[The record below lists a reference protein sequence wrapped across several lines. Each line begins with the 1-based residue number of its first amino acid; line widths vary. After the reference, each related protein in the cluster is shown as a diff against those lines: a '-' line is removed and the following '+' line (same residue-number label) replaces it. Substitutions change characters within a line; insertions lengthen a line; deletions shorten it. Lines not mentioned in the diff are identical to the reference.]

1 MNPTLPCPW
10 SELDL
15 LRPQIVTFLRSK
27 LRDDNDVEDV
37 VQECFLRAARHR
49 AQEGEPERLL
59 AWLIRVAES
68 TLQDH
73 LRRRHR
79 RPALHVEAEVF
90 DRFEGRESTPGE
102 DPEEE
107 RLTVARRTLE
117 RKKLFECLAS
127 ALRRLHPEDQR
138 VLDFYYSGFGR
149 CSDIAR
155 AAELDPARVK
165 ARLFRARRKLS
176 RIVRREL
183 PVQLDLEPVFE
194 ASGELRT
201 PADGPTRGG
210 RGSSAARARTI
221 GRGTRCSAADREARD
236 GAVRAGIG

>member
-1 MNPTLPCPW
+1 MNSTISCPW
-10 SELDL
+10 SELED
-15 LRPQIVTFLRSK
+15 LRPHVVHFLRGK

-37 VQECFLRAARHR
+37 VQESFLRAARHR

-73 LRRRHR
+73 LRRRQR
-79 RPALHVEAEVF
+79 RPTLHVESEVF
-90 DRFEGRESTPGE
+90 DRFEGRESTPGDEPDE
-102 DPEEE
+102 DELTIAKRSME
-107 RLTVARRTLE
+107 RRQ
-117 RKKLFECLAS
+117 LFECLAS
-127 ALRRLHPEDQR
+127 ALRRLRPEDQR

-155 AAELDPARVK
+155 FAELDPAHVK
-165 ARLFRARRKLS
+165 SRLFRARRKLS

-183 PVQLDLEPVFE
+183 PVLF
-194 ASGELRT
+194 ELRPDVEAAVSVAT
-201 PADGPTRGG
+201 TFRSARAARLASTRTTG
-210 RGSSAARARTI
+210 RGARCPSTV
-221 GRGTRCSAADREARD
+221 RESRN